1 MTRKEQLEKQLR
13 ELKEKRKKYQMMAEN
28 ADVYQHSTKILLNSA
43 YGAFGSA
50 FYPLYDIDIAES
62 TTIGGKT
69 ATQEMVRYVNKYM
82 NNLQGTENEEFIV
95 AGDTDSVDGSSVVTI
110 DGKTAEDLFNLY
122 KNKVMITV
130 LASHKSLEYWPEVID
145 FIEHEKNTNEKIN
158 EFTYSLNGKSKIKNI
173 QRHKV
178 NKAKYKISIDERE
191 VIMTGDHSIMVY
203 RDGQV
208 IECKPSEIK
217 QTDYLLKRKDEYK

>member
-1 MTRKEQLEKQLR
+1 MTRKEQLEQQLKQ
-13 ELKEKRKKYQMMAEN
+13 LKEKRAYYEMMAEN

-43 YGAFGSA
+43 YGAFGSV

-69 ATQEMVRYVNKYM
+69 ATQEMVHYVNEYM
-82 NNLQGTENEEFIV
+82 NKLQHTENEEFIV

-110 DGKTAEDLFNLY
+110 DGKTVEKLFNEY

-145 FIEHEKNTNEKIN
+145 FVEHEKNTNEKIN
-158 EFTYSLNGKSKIKNI
+158 EYTYSLNGKSRIKNI

-178 NKAKYKISIDERE
+178 NKSKYKITIDEKE
-191 VIMTGDHSIMVY
+191 VIMTGDHSVMIY
-203 RDGQV
+203 RDGQ
-208 IECKPSEIK
+208 IMECKPSEIK
-217 QTDYLLKRKDEYK
+217 TTDYLLKRKNENK